1 MLSAVPVTMPHAM
14 TQKNT
19 KYLTVRVD
27 DDLLERLAQLA
38 NRNERSASSEARLA
52 IKLHLDEVPRV
63 RPVKPVAGDVQHT
76 L

>member
-1 MLSAVPVTMPHAM
+1 MSSAVSVTMPHAM

-27 DDLLERLAQLA
+27 DDLLERLAELA

-52 IKLHLDEVPRV
+52 IRLHLGETTRLQPLR
-63 RPVKPVAGDVQHT
+63 PVAGDGKLT
-76 L
+76 A